1 MEKEVKKVLKKH
13 ITGVSLFFALVFL
26 VVGMI
31 GGYVLYN
38 ITTEDEVGETKIEL
52 LGNEVININLG
63 ETYTEP
69 GYTFIIN
76 GVNYNDAVVTDGI
89 VDSSKAG
96 TYIINYYLS
105 DDNFNITLTRVVNVL
120 GGESD
125 GE

>member
-38 ITTEDEVGETKIEL
+38 ITAEDEVGETKIEL

-76 GVNYNDAVVTDGI
+76 GEDYSESVHKDGV
-89 VDSSKAG
+89 VDSSKVG
-96 TYIINYYLS
+96 TYLINYYLKNG
-105 DDNFNITLTRVVNVL
+105 NFNITLTRVVNVL
-120 GGESD
+120 GGESN

>member
-1 MEKEVKKVLKKH
+1 VEKEVKKVLKKH

-26 VVGMI
+26 IVGMI

-38 ITTEDEVGETKIEL
+38 ITAEDEVGETKIEL
-52 LGNEVININLG
+52 LGDEIININLG

-76 GVNYNDAVVTDGI
+76 GEDYSESVHTDGV
-89 VDSSKAG
+89 VDSLKVG
-96 TYIINYYLS
+96 TYTINYYLN
-105 DDNFNITLTRVVNVL
+105 DDKFNITLTRVVNVL
-120 GGESD
+120 GGESN